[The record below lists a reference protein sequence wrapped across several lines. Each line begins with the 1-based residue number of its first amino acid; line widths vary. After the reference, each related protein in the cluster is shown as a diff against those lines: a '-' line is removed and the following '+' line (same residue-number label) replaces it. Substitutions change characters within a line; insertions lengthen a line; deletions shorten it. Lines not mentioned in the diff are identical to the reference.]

1 MTISHKGK
9 REGYFM
15 DIKLNS
21 VADKKQKKENSLF
34 EAAYELFMLKGIDK
48 TSIDDIVKKAGVA
61 KGTFYLYFKDKLDIL
76 DKIVWKKNISILEE
90 AINSVGHSRYD
101 NFSDSIICF
110 ADYIIE
116 FFKENKLLL
125 KVMNRNFSWNI
136 VKESYDSTSQDG
148 PIKEFVENFNN
159 YMKKKDHSVEYTEK
173 TIFLI
178 VDLVGSVCYC
188 SIVLHQPDNIDN
200 MKPILFDTVRKILA

>member
-1 MTISHKGK
+1 
-9 REGYFM
+9 M

-90 AINSVGHSRYD
+90 AINSVGNSKYE

-136 VKESYDSTSQDG
+136 VKESYDSTSPDG

-159 YMKKKDHSVEYTEK
+159 YMEKKDHSIEYTEK